1 MAVNYLTGSE
11 SPTAAKMNQLWAE
24 ADSIIDKALGGCST
38 YLLENIGASASPSS
52 YPDSNLIRGKEF
64 VFWAGATHSSTST
77 SVLYSAF
84 DTIPNA
90 YDQSTYDTA
99 ASGATISTYSSDGYA
114 HVDGASTP
122 DLTRSLKAHTR
133 TNSGQEYYIWEYDQP
148 APEKKWK
155 FAVAEVIIATA
166 SGTSFS
172 MPDSYEKYS
181 CWRIH
186 NLTDRDY
193 TIYCGSFSDPHK
205 TFTLP
210 AYNQIC
216 VRRVGTTFHTDY
228 KYFFKCLPDDPRF
241 LYVDSFDGS
250 IAETMRANNITNPN
264 YLYNLFEFIGMDNSP
279 LSVSDYNATSNRTK
293 HHQRIYFNPST
304 VNDIGSEYATAGHFP
319 TISDTTKVGD
329 TVYHKGAIG
338 YRKKDT
344 SGSTLEVG
352 TIDFDGWDS
361 FGTNLATIDAA
372 LAATGITHNND
383 TKIATSATPNKLEI
397 WPVGTNVLQINDQN
411 AVKNLASTTYNL
423 QTHFL
428 FPPTHGSTPR
438 VFNRYFL
445 AMDDLAS
452 NSTNPNISGTSYDG
466 RTYTVGSL
474 KTYLDSYQSNSTPES
489 KSVALT
495 SEGPFLL
502 WRDVFEIKGSGDSEG
517 WFEGLTTNHGFS
529 LELVSGTPKLK
540 IEQEWFIPLR
550 LHSSNYTGSSAKAEA
565 SYLIGYACGWP
576 SQWKDAY
583 FNAVVSNRR
592 HHIDAHKF
600 HRVHETPRKKRQ
612 YETAT
617 PITAGTETFKHNDIN
632 NDPVGLDGA
641 DLTLNDVGTLT
652 ETDTSFLTNDIDA
665 EVSKGSFAGGEVNNP
680 NYSRLVIDDV
690 MQEVEASK
698 NDSSLNTIKTPASY
712 NRVNLMKEHFN
723 NFAVLLKKADK
734 IRPLSVDEIYFGN
747 RIMKPGQGW
756 LNGLVAPVNLYEGF
770 TDGDAQFDLYTD
782 LLGSS
787 KIRTYSDFAD
797 GTAIRAAAS
806 TSVASGAS
814 QSEQAD
820 VDAFRW
826 VKIEDVQTFA
836 KDEGFGFRFEEVAAP
851 AFWTTSFPQSTYTGS
866 TITAT
871 NCFLVATST
880 STTNNYKVAFPNG
893 MVVGQHYAT
902 GFDYV
907 QLTDSTS
914 ETLGTTF
921 YREDVV
927 NAQNTNYNLLPIF
940 KNNLGTSANADGY
953 ATGLVIQVVDGL
965 NSDGTSQRTNNP
977 RAKLGL
983 VPLKTVRLDNPGTS
997 SHAGTDVDIDDSDAP
1012 ETAAAELVSITSDKQ
1027 FYFPT
1032 TYPRTRYAF
1041 LLNTTAALTHSA

>member
-64 VFWAGATHSSTST
+64 VFWAGATHSATST

-84 DTIPNA
+84 DTIPTA

-99 ASGATISTYSSDGYA
+99 ASGATIATYSSDGYA
-114 HVDGASTP
+114 HVDGSSTP

-172 MPDSYEKYS
+172 MPDTYQKYS

-186 NLTDRDY
+186 NLTDRDF

-216 VRRVGTTFHTDY
+216 VRRVGTTFHNDY

-264 YLYNLFEFIGMDNSP
+264 YLYNLFEFVAMDNSP

-344 SGSTLEVG
+344 SSSTLEVG

-372 LAATGITHNND
+372 LAATGITNNND
-383 TKIATSATPNKLEI
+383 TKIATSATPSLLEI

-452 NSTNPNISGTSYDG
+452 NGTNPNIASTSYDG

-474 KTYLDSYQSNSTPES
+474 KTYLDTYQSNSTPES

-665 EVSKGSFAGGEVNNP
+665 EVSKGSFSGGEVNNP

-756 LNGLVAPVNLYEGF
+756 LGGLIAPVNLYEGF
-770 TDGDAQFDLYTD
+770 TNGDAQFDLYTD

-820 VDAFRW
+820 VDDFRW
-826 VKIEDVQTFA
+826 VKIEDVQEFA
-836 KDEGFGFRFEEVAAP
+836 NDEGFGFRFEEVAAP

-893 MVVGQHYAT
+893 MVVGQHYGT

-921 YREDVV
+921 YREDVI
-927 NAQNTNYNLLPIF
+927 NAQNTDYSLLPIF

-965 NSDGTSQRTNNP
+965 NADGSSQRTNNP

-997 SHAGTDVDIDDSDAP
+997 SHAGTDVAIDASDAP
-1012 ETAAAELVSITSDKQ
+1012 ETAAAELISITSDKQ

>member
-1 MAVNYLTGSE
+1 
-11 SPTAAKMNQLWAE
+11 MNQLWAE

-64 VFWAGATHSSTST
+64 VFWAGATHSATST

-99 ASGATISTYSSDGYA
+99 ASGATIATYSSDGYA
-114 HVDGASTP
+114 HVDGSSTP

-172 MPDSYEKYS
+172 MPDSYQKYS

-186 NLTDRDY
+186 NLTDRDF

-264 YLYNLFEFIGMDNSP
+264 YLYNLFEFVGMDNSP
-279 LSVSDYNATSNRTK
+279 LQVSDYNATSNRTK

-372 LAATGITHNND
+372 LSATGITNNND
-383 TKIATSATPNKLEI
+383 TKIATSATPNLLEI

-452 NSTNPNISGTSYDG
+452 NGTNPNIASTSYNG

-474 KTYLDSYQSNSTPES
+474 KTYLDTYQSNSTPES

-550 LHSSNYTGSSAKAEA
+550 LHSTNYTGSSAKAEA

-617 PITAGTETFKHNDIN
+617 PITAGTETFKHNDIK

-665 EVSKGSFAGGEVNNP
+665 EVSKGSFSGGEVNNP

-756 LNGLVAPVNLYEGF
+756 LGGLVAPVELYEGF

-820 VDAFRW
+820 VDDFRW
-826 VKIEDVQTFA
+826 VKIEDVQEFA

-851 AFWTTSFPQSTYTGS
+851 AFWTTSFDQTTYTGS

-880 STTNNYKVAFPNG
+880 STTNDYKVAFPNG
-893 MVVGQHYAT
+893 MVVGQHYGT

-907 QLTDSTS
+907 QLTDSVS

-997 SHAGTDVDIDDSDAP
+997 SHAGTDVDIDDSNAP

>member
-1 MAVNYLTGSE
+1 
-11 SPTAAKMNQLWAE
+11 MNQLWAE

-64 VFWAGATHSSTST
+64 VFWAGATHSATST

-90 YDQSTYDTA
+90 YDQSAYDTA
-99 ASGATISTYSSDGYA
+99 ASGATIATYSSDGYA
-114 HVDGASTP
+114 HVAGSSTP

-228 KYFFKCLPDDPRF
+228 KYFFKCLVGDPRF

-264 YLYNLFEFIGMDNSP
+264 YLYNLFEFVGMDNSP

-372 LAATGITHNND
+372 LSTTGITNNND
-383 TKIATSATPNKLEI
+383 TKIATSATPSLLEI

-452 NSTNPNISGTSYDG
+452 NGTNPNISGTSYNG

-474 KTYLDSYQSNSTPES
+474 KTYLDTYQSNSTPES

-517 WFEGLTTNHGFS
+517 WFEGLSTNHGFS

-550 LHSSNYTGSSAKAEA
+550 LHSTNYTGSSAKAEA

-665 EVSKGSFAGGEVNNP
+665 EVSKGSFSGGEVNNP

-712 NRVNLMKEHFN
+712 NRINLMKEHFN

-756 LNGLVAPVNLYEGF
+756 LGGLVAPVELYEGF

-787 KIRTYSDFAD
+787 KIYDYTDLAD

-820 VDAFRW
+820 VDDFRW
-826 VKIEDVQTFA
+826 VKIEDVQEFA

-851 AFWTTSFPQSTYTGS
+851 AFWTSSFSETTYAGT
-866 TITAT
+866 TITST
-871 NCFLVATST
+871 NCFLVATGT
-880 STTNNYKVAFPNG
+880 STTNNYKAAFSNG
-893 MVVGQHYAT
+893 LVVGQHYGT
-902 GFDYV
+902 GFDYF
-907 QLTDSTS
+907 QLTDSVS

-921 YREDVV
+921 YDEAEV
-927 NAQNTNYNLLPIF
+927 NFYLPDYNLIPIF
-940 KNNLGTSANADGY
+940 KDNSGVAGNSANFP
-953 ATGLVIQVVDGL
+953 TGLVIQVVDGL

-997 SHAGTDVDIDDSDAP
+997 SHAGTDVDIDASDAT
-1012 ETAAAELVSITSDKQ
+1012 ETAAAELISITSDKQ

>member
-1 MAVNYLTGSE
+1 
-11 SPTAAKMNQLWAE
+11 MNQLWAE

-64 VFWAGATHSSTST
+64 VFWAGATHSATST

-99 ASGATISTYSSDGYA
+99 ASGATIATYSSDGYA
-114 HVDGASTP
+114 HVDGSSTP

-186 NLTDRDY
+186 NLTDRDF

-228 KYFFKCLPDDPRF
+228 KYFFKCLVGDPRF

-264 YLYNLFEFIGMDNSP
+264 YLYNLFEFVGMDNSP

-372 LAATGITHNND
+372 LAATGITNNND
-383 TKIATSATPNKLEI
+383 TKIATSATPSLLEI

-452 NSTNPNISGTSYDG
+452 NGTNPNIASTSYNG

-474 KTYLDSYQSNSTPES
+474 KSYLDTYQSNSTPES

-517 WFEGLTTNHGFS
+517 WFDGLSTNHGFS

-665 EVSKGSFAGGEVNNP
+665 EVSKGSFSGGEVNNP

-712 NRVNLMKEHFN
+712 NRINLMKEHFN

-756 LNGLVAPVNLYEGF
+756 LNGLVAPVELYEGF

-787 KIRTYSDFAD
+787 KIRTYSDFSD
-797 GTAIRAAAS
+797 GTAIYNAAS

-814 QSEQAD
+814 QSEQDD
-820 VDAFRW
+820 VYDFRW
-826 VKIEDVQTFA
+826 VKIEDVQEFA

-893 MVVGQHYAT
+893 MVVGQHYGT

-907 QLTDSTS
+907 QLTDSVS

-997 SHAGTDVDIDDSDAP
+997 SHAGTDVDIDASDAP

>member
-1 MAVNYLTGSE
+1 MAINYLTGSE

-64 VFWAGATHSSTST
+64 VFWAGATHSATST

-114 HVDGASTP
+114 HVDGSSTP

-172 MPDSYEKYS
+172 MPDSYQKYS

-186 NLTDRDY
+186 NLTDRDF

-264 YLYNLFEFIGMDNSP
+264 YLYNLFEFVGMDNSP
-279 LSVSDYNATSNRTK
+279 LQVSDYNTVTSRTK

-372 LAATGITHNND
+372 LAATGITNNND
-383 TKIATSATPNKLEI
+383 TKIATSATPSLLEI

-411 AVKNLASTTYNL
+411 AVKNLASTTYKL

-445 AMDDLAS
+445 AMDNLAS
-452 NSTNPNISGTSYDG
+452 NGTNPNIAGTSYDG

-474 KTYLDSYQSNSTPES
+474 KTYLDTYQSNSTPES

-517 WFEGLTTNHGFS
+517 WFEGLSTNHGFS

-632 NDPVGLDGA
+632 NDPVGADGA

-665 EVSKGSFAGGEVNNP
+665 EVSKGSFSGGEVNNP

-712 NRVNLMKEHFN
+712 NRINLMKEHFN

-734 IRPLSVDEIYFGN
+734 IRPLSVDEVYFGN

-756 LNGLVAPVNLYEGF
+756 LNDRIAPVELYEGF

-797 GTAIRAAAS
+797 GTAIRNAAATTTRS
-806 TSVASGAS
+806 DQT
-814 QSEQAD
+814 QSERD
-820 VDAFRW
+820 DIDDFRW

-836 KDEGFGFRFEEVAAP
+836 KDEGFGFRFEEISSP
-851 AFWTTSFPQSTYTGS
+851 AYWTTSLSQTSQYG
-866 TITAT
+866 ITSYIT
-871 NCFLVATST
+871 NTFVNAISGTSH
-880 STTNNYKVAFPNG
+880 NYKISTGATA
-893 MVVGQHYAT
+893 MVTGEHYGQLGH
-902 GFDYV
+902 
-907 QLTDSTS
+907 QPITDDID
-914 ETLGTTF
+914 EQFGTTF
-921 YREDVV
+921 YVK
-927 NAQNTNYNLLPIF
+927 LP
-940 KNNLGTSANADGY
+940 
-953 ATGLVIQVVDGL
+953 
-965 NSDGTSQRTNNP
+965 
-977 RAKLGL
+977 
-983 VPLKTVRLDNPGTS
+983 
-997 SHAGTDVDIDDSDAP
+997 TDFSTYGEYFLQP
-1012 ETAAAELVSITSDKQ
+1012 MNQ
-1027 FYFPT
+1027 F
-1032 TYPRTRYAF
+1032 
-1041 LLNTTAALTHSA
+1041 